1 MSYFKLDFNVIAKSK
16 ELTSTQKEITKK
28 IHFLSQEKGYCWAS
42 NQFFADE
49 LGMSASGINKVI
61 TRLEKLGFLE
71 RIIIRDER
79 KMVVER
85 KLKLS
90 KKFIETFAEK
100 VTETIGTKLNN
111 IVSAKNQKK
120 SDTKFA
126 STKKNKEQEIKS
138 ELNISNEVKKVLE
151 EKLNLVADE
160 VVEELEMEYG
170 ALKLLE
176 CIQHAAYVA
185 NKNKISIRSTG
196 YLKEIFANGFK
207 SKIKRVEK
215 VSAGNFELNEK
226 GLLVSVYS
234 SNQNKEQIL
243 SDEDLAK
250 VERMK
255 QLQEQY
261 LATKNNL

>member
-1 MSYFKLDFNVIAKSK
+1 MSCLTLDFNLIAKSK

-90 KKFIETFAEK
+90 KKFIEIFAEK
-100 VTETIGTKLNN
+100 ITETIETKLNN
-111 IVSAKNQKK
+111 IVTDKKQKK
-120 SDTKFA
+120 SA
-126 STKKNKEQEIKS
+126 SARKNKEQETKS
-138 ELNISNEVKKVLE
+138 ELNISNEIKEALE
-151 EKLNLVADE
+151 GKLNLVADE
-160 VVEELEMEYG
+160 VVEELEMQHGTLE
-170 ALKLLE
+170 LLE

-215 VSAGNFELNEK
+215 VNAGNFELNEK

-234 SNQNKEQIL
+234 SNQNKKQIL

-250 VERMK
+250 IERMK

-261 LATKNNL
+261 LATKK